1 MKESAKIFQQKLR
14 ELGFSN
20 EVVEL
25 PESTRTAQEAAEAI
39 GCEVK
44 HIAKSIIFKRGS
56 TDTAVLVIA
65 SGSNRIDEAKIE
77 EALGERLEKANANF
91 VREKTGYVIGGVA
104 PIGHIHEPIIFID
117 EDLFQYDKIWAAA
130 GHPKAVFQLTPAE
143 LLEMTKGRVMVVKE

>member
-44 HIAKSIIFKRGS
+44 HIAKSIIFKR
-56 TDTAVLVIA
+56 DPQI
-65 SGSNRIDEAKIE
+65 
-77 EALGERLEKANANF
+77 
-91 VREKTGYVIGGVA
+91 
-104 PIGHIHEPIIFID
+104 
-117 EDLFQYDKIWAAA
+117 
-130 GHPKAVFQLTPAE
+130 
-143 LLEMTKGRVMVVKE
+143 LLCW